1 MWMVN
6 VQYQTN
12 FTTSFYILLPIVAA
26 TTANT
31 AVHASNMSSFKSW
44 PCACWSMYTN
54 ASCRYCIEKEKCKSN
69 YKISEEFAFNK
80 NPKRYT
86 KYYVNFTRRRYKFI
100 VIQTLNVFFYF
111 VLLKEDIKWSQVGIF
126 HCGYRTIWKYSGEMW
141 AECYEK
147 GVVILVQVMFRVL
160 LLVFKS
166 FILSFKLF
174 VFYCIILCLFE
185 GATF

>member
-100 VIQTLNVFFYF
+100 VIQTLNVFFLFCFIERRY
-111 VLLKEDIKWSQVGIF
+111 QVV
-126 HCGYRTIWKYSGEMW
+126 SGEDLSLW
-141 AECYEK
+141 VPNNLK
-147 GVVILVQVMFRVL
+147 
-160 LLVFKS
+160 VFWRNVSRMLRKRCGNFGS
-166 FILSFKLF
+166 SN
-174 VFYCIILCLFE
+174 V
-185 GATF
+185 